1 MISQQIQYLKDL
13 GVYNDLVKVGVIPIK
28 VNYFFEIYNY
38 YNVRI
43 IVNDGKIMQSLTDT
57 SMAFK
62 CSESTVKRAIKLM
75 QEI

>member
-1 MISQQIQYLKDL
+1 MISQQIQYLKEL

-28 VNYFFEIYNY
+28 VNYFFEMYNY
-38 YNVRI
+38 YNVRLV
-43 IVNDGKIMQSLTDT
+43 VNNGLKMQSLTDT

-75 QEI
+75 K

>member
-13 GVYNDLVKVGVIPIK
+13 GVYNDLVNVGVIPIK
-28 VNYFFEIYNY
+28 VNYFFEMFNY
-38 YNVRI
+38 YNVRLV
-43 IVNDGKIMQSLTDT
+43 VNNGLKMQSLTDT

-75 QEI
+75 Q

>member
-28 VNYFFEIYNY
+28 VNYFFEMFNY
-38 YNVRI
+38 YNVRLV
-43 IVNDGKIMQSLTDT
+43 VNNGLKMQSLTDT
-57 SMAFK
+57 SDAFK

>member
-1 MISQQIQYLKDL
+1 MIVEKLNKLKDL
-13 GVYNDLVKVGVIPIK
+13 GLFCELVKAGVIPIK
-28 VNYFFEIYNY
+28 VNYFLEIYNY

-43 IVNDGKIMQSLTDT
+43 IVNEGKVMQSLTDT

-75 QEI
+75 K

>member
-28 VNYFFEIYNY
+28 VNYFFEMFNY
-38 YNVRI
+38 YNVRLV
-43 IVNDGKIMQSLTDT
+43 VNNGLKMQSLTDT

-62 CSESTVKRAIKLM
+62 CSESTVKRAIKIM
-75 QEI
+75 K

>member
-1 MISQQIQYLKDL
+1 MISQQIKYLKDL

-38 YNVRI
+38 YNVRLV
-43 IVNDGKIMQSLTDT
+43 VNKGLVMQSLTDT

-62 CSESTVKRAIKLM
+62 CSESTVKRAIKM
-75 QEI
+75 MK

>member
-28 VNYFFEIYNY
+28 VNYFFEMFTY
-38 YNVRI
+38 YNVRLV
-43 IVNDGKIMQSLTDT
+43 VNNGLKMQSLTDT

-62 CSESTVKRAIKLM
+62 CSESTVKRAIKM
-75 QEI
+75 MK

>member
-28 VNYFFEIYNY
+28 VNYFFEIFNY
-38 YNVRI
+38 YNVRLV
-43 IVNDGKIMQSLTDT
+43 VNNGLKMQSLTDT
-57 SMAFK
+57 SDAFK
-62 CSESTVKRAIKLM
+62 CSESTVKRAIKIM